1 MFKILKVSLIS
12 LLIIFFI
19 EDSLCQIKKNST
31 IDTLVDLLPI
41 TKINNHFF
49 PKKYWRDTICQNNLR
64 LNYTPQPMAASV
76 QTPPVYDFICNTL
89 VQVYS
94 GIATTKNDT
103 NLSFSTLVNGF
114 GNLSIITTTPI
125 LIKRSRSKNIVYYN
139 DFYSVATGTIPNQ
152 TGTVDEVLGTIGI
165 GFNNSLLLRGEL
177 NKLHFVLR
185 HKIGMSYGNYP
196 GLRKFPQDKLIFFHS
211 IQFRIKSSSGA
222 LVFDFPLRI
231 TAINSKP
238 LLSVGYYQRM

>member
-1 MFKILKVSLIS
+1 MIQKFGIIMILLFC
-12 LLIIFFI
+12 L
-19 EDSLCQIKKNST
+19 NST
-31 IDTLVDLLPI
+31 FSQVISTRNKDSTI
-41 TKINNHFF
+41 HKTTKPTFTI

-76 QTPPVYDFICNTL
+76 QTPPVYDFIGNTL

-114 GNLSIITTTPI
+114 GNLSLITSTPI
-125 LIKRSRSKNIVYYN
+125 LIKRTPSKNIVYYS
-139 DFYSVATGTIPNQ
+139 DFFSLATGTIPNQ
-152 TGTVDEVLGTIGI
+152 TATVQEVLGTIGLGI
-165 GFNNSLLLRGEL
+165 NNSLLLRGDL

-185 HKIGMSYGNYP
+185 HKIGASYGKYP
-196 GLRKFPQDKLIFFHS
+196 GLLKYPNEKLVLYHS
-211 IQFRIKSSSGA
+211 IQFRIKSVNGA

-231 TAINSKP
+231 TEINIKP
-238 LLSVGYYQRM
+238 LLSVGYYQKI